1 MINIFL
7 EKSITSLF
15 KNNKERNNII
25 QPFFNEIN
33 NEIVNDNK
41 KMKDHYNNLYNK
53 TIQRKYKK
61 LYEDYSNFIEKY
73 NSIFITNYNELKNI
87 SLLNNNDKLIFDN
100 YGNISID
107 KYDFSQFIRRWYN
120 NQHRDL
126 IYKYLPLKFNN
137 YSIFLKNIIE
147 FLNKNTNL
155 NNYNLFKQFIFKI
168 IDFNKLL
175 IEGLTKLINTY
186 NNDKKLTLLLK
197 TIKYKLYVNNSYIE
211 NNKFIQK

>member
-7 EKSITSLF
+7 EKSISSLF
-15 KNNKERNNII
+15 KNNKERNNILH
-25 QPFFNEIN
+25 PFLNEIN
-33 NEIVNDNK
+33 NETFNDTK
-41 KMKDHYNNLYNK
+41 KIKNYYNNLYNQI
-53 TIQRKYKK
+53 IQRKNKK
-61 LYEDYSNFIEKY
+61 LYEDYSIFIEKY

-87 SLLNNNDKLIFDN
+87 CLLNNNDKLVFDN
-100 YGNISID
+100 NGNISID

-137 YSIFLKNIIE
+137 YFIFLKSIIE

-155 NNYNLFKQFIFKI
+155 NNYNLFKKFIFKI

-175 IEGLTKLINTY
+175 IDGLSKLINTY
-186 NNDKKLTLLLK
+186 YNDNKLTLLLK
-197 TIKYKLYVNNSYIE
+197 KIKYNLYVNNCYIE